1 MNRHETHTPTGPS
14 HSDQSAQLLSSKCS
28 LHARQELGD
37 MAYAAKG
44 QDALAVQAAKLEQ
57 NNYADFLFS
66 KDFQPLGP

>member
-1 MNRHETHTPTGPS
+1 
-14 HSDQSAQLLSSKCS
+14 
-28 LHARQELGD
+28 